1 MGLCIDA
8 EENDQKVTVEI
19 RRESV
24 RISSGLTGSR
34 EEIFQYSD
42 SVEIDKDYLRRITEF
57 FNQHPEHLKYR

>member
-1 MGLCIDA
+1 MGLVIDA
-8 EENDQKVTVEI
+8 DENDQKVTVEI

-42 SVEIDKDYLRRITEF
+42 SIEIDKDYLRRIVEF
-57 FNQHPEHLKYR
+57 FNQHPEHLKYI